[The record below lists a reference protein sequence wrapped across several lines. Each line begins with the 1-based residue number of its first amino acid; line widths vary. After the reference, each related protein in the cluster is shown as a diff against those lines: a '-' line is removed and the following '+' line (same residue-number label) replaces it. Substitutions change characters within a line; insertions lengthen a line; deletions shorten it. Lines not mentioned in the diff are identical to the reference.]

1 MHVSLHARWKMGSV
15 GLSRKAIR
23 RKKQTD
29 EHELQKSLF
38 VRFILWR
45 KREEGYK
52 KSGPE
57 SGPEKLRHEGL
68 EPSTP

>member
-1 MHVSLHARWKMGSV
+1 MHASLHARWKMGSV

-23 RKKQTD
+23 QKKTNGRTRAV
-29 EHELQKSLF
+29 KIV
-38 VRFILWR
+38 VRPFYFME
-45 KREEGYK
+45 KREEGIK

-57 SGPEKLRHEGL
+57 FGPEKLRHEGL